1 MRSHTF
7 TFVTLAALFLWA
19 GLIIGISFIEAP
31 IKFTAPG
38 ITLALGLGIGRLVFG
53 VMNKVEI
60 AFCAL
65 AVLGLLFNHATIKEW
80 GLLSLIAGLLVL
92 QTFWLLPA
100 LDVRAVAIIDGQ
112 SPPAS
117 VLHFVYVAFEFLKFR
132 LLLFTAGMV
141 HKSTVQ
147 VKHAERLR
155 IHRLQELVS

>member
-1 MRSHTF
+1 MRSHTL
-7 TFVTLAALFLWA
+7 TFVTTAALFLWA

-65 AVLGLLFNHATIKEW
+65 AMLGLLFNHATRKEW
-80 GLLSLIAGLLVL
+80 TLLAPITVILLA

-100 LDVRAVAIIDGQ
+100 LDVRALSIMDGQ
-112 SPPAS
+112 TPPAS
-117 VLHFVYVAFEFLKFR
+117 YLHFVYVALEFLKFG
-132 LLLFTAGMV
+132 LLLTTAAVV
-141 HKSTVQ
+141 HKATVV
-147 VKHAERLR
+147 VKHTERLR
-155 IHRLQELVS
+155 IHRMQELVS